1 MVGSIKTEIRK
12 LRDTIAQYL
21 TIPRDI
27 VRDEGYPFDR
37 DAELQNVTIYIDY
50 EKKTLVIKR
59 NDSNSEE

>member
-12 LRDTIAQYL
+12 LKDTIAQYL

-37 DAELQNVTIYIDY
+37 NAELQGVVIYIDY
-50 EKKTLVIKR
+50 ENKTLVVKR
-59 NDSNSEE
+59 SNSDSEK